1 MLTINN
7 IFLHSTDTNE
17 SQIQK
22 LLDKQ
27 LWSHRILSIWI
38 NDLTLRSSMLLWK
51 VLPRELHSSV
61 RIHIL

>member
-1 MLTINN
+1 MPTINN

-38 NDLTLRSSMLLWK
+38 NDLTLRSSMLLRK
-51 VLPRELHSSV
+51 VLPRELYPSV